1 MASRPGAPPGGPPA
15 EQKKGEVNELR
26 VLLRTVNTDKDSKR
40 KRDVIKKVRR
50 PRAWA
55 AVRRGALAG
64 APLWGRALFRAPPP
78 AAHATTAHPTPPPRS
93 ARQRAPPPPRR
104 SSRT

>member
-1 MASRPGAPPGGPPA
+1 MASRPGAPPGPPP

-40 KRDVIKKVRR
+40 KRDVIKKVRS
-50 PRAWA
+50 
-55 AVRRGALAG
+55 GGGGAG
-64 APLWGRALFRAPPP
+64 AAHRACARRDDGPAHRPAWPSPATAP
-78 AAHATTAHPTPPPRS
+78 TL
-93 ARQRAPPPPRR
+93 APSPPPRR